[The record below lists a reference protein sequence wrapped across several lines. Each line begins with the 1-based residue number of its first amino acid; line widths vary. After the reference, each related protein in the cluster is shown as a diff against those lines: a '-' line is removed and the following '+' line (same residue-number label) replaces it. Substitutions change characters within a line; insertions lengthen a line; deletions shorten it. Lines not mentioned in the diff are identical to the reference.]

1 MESIDLTREKERQE
15 ETGAPEGGAKKR
27 KKKFSQDDT
36 VFYYA
41 VLAWPILQ
49 FIVFYVLTRVNAVLY
64 SFQTYDVLTNTV
76 TWTFSHVENA
86 FRLMTSELEYTSMM
100 GATLKFF
107 FFFLGI
113 GTPLGLLFA
122 YYVRKKMFASGAFRV
137 LLFLPSIISAIVMA
151 TIYQF
156 FVERALPEIV
166 YEIFG
171 VRIKGLMENP
181 DTRFGTIVFY
191 NIWVGFGVN
200 VLMYTNA
207 MSGISSEVLESARL
221 DGATGIRE
229 FWFIA
234 LPLIYPTVTTFL
246 ITSFATLFTN
256 QFNIYSFYG
265 GSVPAGIGTFG
276 YYLFNATEQASS
288 RAEYSIISAIGLLL
302 TCIALPLTL
311 FVRWLL
317 NKFDPTEDG
326 AQ

>member
-1 MESIDLTREKERQE
+1 MESIDLTREKERPE

-27 KKKFSQDDT
+27 KKKFSRDDT
-36 VFYYA
+36 IFYYA

-49 FIVFYVLTRVNAVLY
+49 FFVFYVLTRVNAVLY

-107 FFFLGI
+107 VLTVGI

-122 YYVRKKMFASGAFRV
+122 YYISKKMFASGAFRV

-311 FVRWLL
+311 FIRWLL
-317 NKFDPTEDG
+317 NKFDPTEG
-326 AQ
+326 SVQ

>member
-1 MESIDLTREKERQE
+1 MESIDLTREKEREE

-27 KKKFSQDDT
+27 RKKFSQDDT
-36 VFYYA
+36 IFYYA

-107 FFFLGI
+107 VLTVGI

-122 YYVRKKMFASGAFRV
+122 YYISKKMFASGAFRV

-166 YEIFG
+166 YQIFN

-181 DTRFGTIVFY
+181 DTRFGTLVFY

-207 MSGISSEVLESARL
+207 MSGISSEVIESARL

-229 FWFIA
+229 FWFIS

-256 QFNIYSFYG
+256 QFNIYSF
-265 GSVPAGIGTFG
+265 
-276 YYLFNATEQASS
+276 YLFNATEQASS

>member
-1 MESIDLTREKERQE
+1 MESIDLTREKERKE

-27 KKKFSQDDT
+27 KKKFSRDDT
-36 VFYYA
+36 IFYYA

-49 FIVFYVLTRVNAVLY
+49 FVVFYVLTRVNAVLY

-107 FFFLGI
+107 VLTVGI

-122 YYVRKKMFASGAFRV
+122 YYISKKMFASGAFRV

-166 YEIFG
+166 YQIFN

-181 DTRFGTIVFY
+181 DTRFGTLVFY

-207 MSGISSEVLESARL
+207 MSGISSEVIESARL
-221 DGATGIRE
+221 DGATGFRE
-229 FWFIA
+229 FWFIS

-246 ITSFATLFTN
+246 ITSFATMFTN

-311 FVRWLL
+311 FIRWLL
-317 NKFDPTEDG
+317 NKFDPTEG
-326 AQ
+326 SVQ